1 MSFFQMSLK
10 ALDLNY
16 SACTQK
22 SKILTHL
29 PNQRTSELKKSNHQI
44 RRLHFS
50 EEAATED
57 KLPVHVIL
65 GAANIQRIKTTKPA
79 VLGTNPDTD
88 LGAEFTMLGWIVN
101 VVRYRDQE
109 GLLFEVKPRWIQAD
123 VFVASPGTIR
133 WSRCAGFVTWRFQ
146 KSVAMS
152 GWWNIFNKVTL
163 EVSSSSFTIKQGTDI
178 EKVTEY
184 CSKKNRKDVKTWR
197 VSHSYGTTVGRKK
210 FRAGTWGTHRGGD
223 SLHPTSSSD

>member
-29 PNQRTSELKKSNHQI
+29 PNPRTSELKKSNHQI

-50 EEAATED
+50 EEAATKD

-65 GAANIQRIKTTKPA
+65 GAANT
-79 VLGTNPDTD
+79 G
-88 LGAEFTMLGWIVN
+88 GA
-101 VVRYRDQE
+101 
-109 GLLFEVKPRWIQAD
+109 
-123 VFVASPGTIR
+123 
-133 WSRCAGFVTWRFQ
+133 AGFVTWRFQ

-210 FRAGTWGTHRGGD
+210 FRAGTWGTHREGD